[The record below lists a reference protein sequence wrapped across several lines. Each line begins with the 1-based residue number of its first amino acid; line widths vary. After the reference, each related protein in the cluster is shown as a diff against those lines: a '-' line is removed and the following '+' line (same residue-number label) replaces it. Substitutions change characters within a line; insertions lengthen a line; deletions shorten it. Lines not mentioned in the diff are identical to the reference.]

1 MHSTTLVHLLYLFLL
16 GSSAIVGA
24 SPVPPKDGPSDQG
37 STSGE
42 VVAPVAPVA
51 GKAKTRAPTVA
62 PTPNHHTFPQV
73 DRGVL
78 KEVCFKVVA
87 KLNKLSKYFVDN
99 HGRMPDERTL
109 TETLAYKLGKSAG
122 QIVRTFSY
130 PPLISMYFL
139 WVIMETDLFSSV
151 LFSGF
156 RTFVASVD
164 EFQPSLQSFHTQVQ
178 EGNSGTDFI
187 IQMTLTDGL
196 AVDLLNSK
204 LVESMERPPRA
215 LLSVPE
221 VNTPASGERTL
232 RSATRAA
239 SAQGGASPMEGPAG
253 PAGPAGSP
261 ATGKKVVFL
270 LQAKTYHDNGDKN
283 KVDTDDYKKS
293 KKRKPVH
300 GEPER
305 VAQFTYRGSTK
316 AVPDRKLQMHLL
328 SDYAD
333 RVRTQIKDAEV
344 IPGYILY
351 GLEELTFTSLQEIIN
366 KCHHFND
373 NKPCDNP
380 DETLDKEL
388 SHFFLEKMEEQKRH
402 QEKKCFLEEMIDQ
415 IPQ

>member
-122 QIVRTFSY
+122 QI
-130 PPLISMYFL
+130 
-139 WVIMETDLFSSV
+139 
-151 LFSGF
+151 
-156 RTFVASVD
+156 
-164 EFQPSLQSFHTQVQ
+164 SFHTQVQ